1 MMTKRALLA
10 LSGLVLVLAGC
21 ASDQQ
26 LLAND
31 QTNAVQAAVRRGQ
44 FEMLLGALAV
54 LWSFDRNDA
63 FEHPASARALEWHR
77 TCRIYGWRSGMRPEI
92 HLRRCLPGGI
102 SQLPCGVRTKPGLH
116 TVSYLL
122 GRVVDRNLT

>member
-44 FEMLLGALAV
+44 FEMSCPGATGTML
-54 LWSFDRNDA
+54 SN
-63 FEHPASARALEWHR
+63 
-77 TCRIYGWRSGMRPEI
+77 TCFSPCSGMASNVPNIRLAFRDAARNPLTSLFARWDQPVALRCPDETRPS
-92 HLRRCLPGGI
+92 HSKLSLGSCGG
-102 SQLPCGVRTKPGLH
+102 
-116 TVSYLL
+116 
-122 GRVVDRNLT
+122 

>member
-44 FEMLLGALAV
+44 FEMSCPGATGTMLPNTLLQPVLWNGIERAEYTVGVQGCGQKSTYVVVCQVGSDSCLAV
-54 LWSFDRNDA
+54 SGRNQA
-63 FEHPASARALEWHR
+63 F
-77 TCRIYGWRSGMRPEI
+77 T
-92 HLRRCLPGGI
+92 
-102 SQLPCGVRTKPGLH
+102 Q
-116 TVSYLL
+116 
-122 GRVVDRNLT
+122 